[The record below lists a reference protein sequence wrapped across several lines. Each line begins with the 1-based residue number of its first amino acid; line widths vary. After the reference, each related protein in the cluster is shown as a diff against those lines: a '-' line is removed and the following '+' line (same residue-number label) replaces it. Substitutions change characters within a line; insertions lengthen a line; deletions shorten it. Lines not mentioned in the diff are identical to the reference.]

1 MWPLCGHLSHQKED
15 WESGQLRFNVSTRK
29 WPRRLRKGRSV
40 MSDSL
45 QPHRLYSPWNSPGQ
59 NTGMGSQPF
68 PSPGDSQPRDW
79 TQVSRIA
86 GRFFTSW
93 ATREAPK
100 WVAYPFSSGSSWNR
114 NLFIFKSYNIFSVL
128 KLKKKKKF
136 LGKYFLVFNQ
146 NNCGTEIHRK
156 RKSQIQPKTNTGLPY
171 LDPSVKSNLKN

>member
-1 MWPLCGHLSHQKED
+1 
-15 WESGQLRFNVSTRK
+15 
-29 WPRRLRKGRSV
+29 

-45 QPHRLYSPWNSPGQ
+45 QPHGLHSPWNSPGQ

-68 PSPGDSQPRDW
+68 PSPRDTQPRDW

-86 GRFFTSW
+86 GGFFTGW
-93 ATREAPK
+93 ATREAQE
-100 WVAYPFSSGSSWNR
+100 WVAYPFSSGSSWTR

-128 KLKKKKKF
+128 KLKKKKKI

-156 RKSQIQPKTNTGLPY
+156 RKSQIQPKTNTGLLY
-171 LDPSVKSNLKN
+171 LESSWNVCISKLERI

>member
-1 MWPLCGHLSHQKED
+1 MWLIQPESESH
-15 WESGQLRFNVSTRK
+15 SVVSN
-29 WPRRLRKGRSV
+29 
-40 MSDSL
+40 SL
-45 QPHRLYSPWNSPGQ
+45 WPHRLYSPWNSPGQ

-128 KLKKKKKF
+128 KLKKKKNF
-136 LGKYFLVFNQ
+136 WVNISWFSTRITVELKY
-146 NNCGTEIHRK
+146 TEKENLRYN
-156 RKSQIQPKTNTGLPY
+156 PKLTQDCLI
-171 LDPSVKSNLKN
+171 